1 MINATPYGDGPDEE
15 LGALLRTHLEA
26 TDPAG
31 FAARVRTGL
40 PARSPA
46 SGWEVLAR
54 WTTPRLA
61 AAAILLAALGAW
73 LAIPSTGSAGN
84 EPLLEPSRPVD
95 QELVMTAMLREP

>member
-1 MINATPYGDGPDEE
+1 MTDTTPFGDGPDVE
-15 LGALLRTHLEA
+15 LGALLRTHLDA
-26 TDPAG
+26 PDPAG

-61 AAAILLAALGAW
+61 AALLLAALGAW
-73 LAIPSTGSAGN
+73 LAIPRTGSAAS

>member
-1 MINATPYGDGPDEE
+1 MTNTTPFGDGADVE
-15 LGALLRTHLEA
+15 LGAALRAHLDA
-26 TDPAG
+26 PDPAG
-31 FAARVRTGL
+31 FAARVRAAL
-40 PARSPA
+40 PARSPS

-73 LAIPSTGSAGN
+73 LAIPRTGAAAS